1 MLLPPRPAPRC
12 NVPDA
17 DAAWQRASL
26 FSNMECQCV
35 FHSHSL
41 FIWIQSPLLIAVVHE
56 IKCKVFLIIFINT
69 PFFLITIYVQ
79 DTKQIKSTL
88 SLISVVGTQ

>member
-1 MLLPPRPAPRC
+1 MCISLTFHLEPA
-12 NVPDA
+12 A
-17 DAAWQRASL
+17 DSCR
-26 FSNMECQCV
+26 
-35 FHSHSL
+35 
-41 FIWIQSPLLIAVVHE
+41 VHE

>member
-1 MLLPPRPAPRC
+1 MCISLTFHLDPDL
-12 NVPDA
+12 DA
-17 DAAWQRASL
+17 DNCR
-26 FSNMECQCV
+26 
-35 FHSHSL
+35 
-41 FIWIQSPLLIAVVHE
+41 VHE
-56 IKCKVFLIIFINT
+56 IKSKVFLIIFINT